1 MRQLTHFADPEN
13 GKNGFPLAG
22 DRQLRLA
29 LQLGNLSTWTWN
41 LETGEVDWSRD
52 AEAQKGYVPE
62 RFGRTLEAYLD
73 VVHPDDVAR
82 VRETL
87 LRAAETETGF
97 EIEFRIVLPDG
108 TIRWRTAAADVFRDA
123 TGQATHIIGVGRD
136 VEDRK
141 AAEDAGERLRQV
153 EERYRTLVEQ
163 LPLASYLEGLDEE
176 SAMYMSPQIADLV
189 GYTAEEWVS
198 DPSFFAGVLHPDDR
212 DRVLADFA
220 AMHETGEPLECEYR
234 LLARDGSLVWIHDAA
249 VVVRDEAGI
258 PRYAQGYMIDISER
272 KRNEEA

>member
-108 TIRWRTAAADVFRDA
+108 TIRWRTAAADVFPDHTA
-123 TGQATHIIGVGRD
+123 V
-136 VEDRK
+136 
-141 AAEDAGERLRQV
+141 
-153 EERYRTLVEQ
+153 
-163 LPLASYLEGLDEE
+163 
-176 SAMYMSPQIADLV
+176 LV
-189 GYTAEEWVS
+189 GEQALQIGSER
-198 DPSFFAGVLHPDDR
+198 AARLG
-212 DRVLADFA
+212 RVPA
-220 AMHETGEPLECEYR
+220 ETGE
-234 LLARDGSLVWIHDAA
+234 DGLTSENV
-249 VVVRDEAGI
+249 AG
-258 PRYAQGYMIDISER
+258 
-272 KRNEEA
+272 